1 MEKGAETRRSGS
13 KTKSDLS
20 QWGQASSALWSKI
33 IFDLKILIL
42 FQWLNLGKFLTLAPI
57 SKNKVPNYGPEHL
70 LFSWIVLRVVI
81 W

>member
-20 QWGQASSALWSKI
+20 QWGQASSTLWSKI

-42 FQWLNLGKFLTLAPI
+42 FHHEYI
-57 SKNKVPNYGPEHL
+57 IY
-70 LFSWIVLRVVI
+70 
-81 W
+81 

>member
-20 QWGQASSALWSKI
+20 QWGQASRTLWGKI

-42 FQWLNLGKFLTLAPI
+42 FHHEYI
-57 SKNKVPNYGPEHL
+57 IY
-70 LFSWIVLRVVI
+70 
-81 W
+81 

>member
-57 SKNKVPNYGPEHL
+57 S
-70 LFSWIVLRVVI
+70 
-81 W
+81 